1 LVVVKSQNNK
11 RVLEMP
17 LMELSLMENALLAGL
32 VRVARSESF
41 ETALEK
47 AVA

>member
-17 LMELSLMENALLAGL
+17 LMELSLMENALL
-32 VRVARSESF
+32 
-41 ETALEK
+41 EK